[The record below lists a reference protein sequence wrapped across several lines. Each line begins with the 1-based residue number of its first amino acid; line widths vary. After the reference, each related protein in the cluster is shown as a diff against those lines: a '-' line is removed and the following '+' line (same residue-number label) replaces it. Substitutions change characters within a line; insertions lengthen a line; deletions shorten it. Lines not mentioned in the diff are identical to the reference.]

1 MNQTIDLLKSHRSI
15 RKYKDKPIDQAVLQT
30 LIESGQWASTSSY
43 VQAYSV
49 IRVKNPEK
57 REAMALLS
65 GDQKKCSNSTRILG
79 LLCRS
84 KPVKKRL
91 AIYMTHLWRMGLSN
105 SCL

>member
-57 REAMALLS
+57 REAMALYREI
-65 GDQKKCSNSTRILG
+65 KKMFEQHQNSWSFVQI
-79 LLCRS
+79 
-84 KPVKKRL
+84 
-91 AIYMTHLWRMGLSN
+91 
-105 SCL
+105 